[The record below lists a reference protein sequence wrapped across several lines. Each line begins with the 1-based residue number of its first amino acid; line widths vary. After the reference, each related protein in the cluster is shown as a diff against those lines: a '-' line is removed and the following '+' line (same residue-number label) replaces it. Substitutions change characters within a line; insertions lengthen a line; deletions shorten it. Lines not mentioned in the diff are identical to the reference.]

1 MIKLQNDQAQTI
13 LINQNIPKIVELPKI
28 GPNQQLFSL
37 NTLNNQIT
45 QLSPESTTAALG
57 PMERLLIVPSGISPQ
72 QLAQCLLQ
80 GQIHFNNIEQGMG
93 GTIGSQMDPNK
104 FVQNSVMPGRQGQ
117 VILIRRKRGIAYYSI
132 HIIFKQVI
140 ASHQGAKQNH
150 IPKSSDLKLK
160 EEKPKRGKLKKLK
173 SSDSNKNKVGVT
185 TPNFQT
191 KSNSTAIQL
200 PHANQRKPS
209 NTAIVSPVNSQIV
222 RQQCNTSS
230 DIIAKMGPKLVN
242 AVPPLVNMSQV
253 PVPRVQTIQLTPQ
266 KQQSLKNVQSQ
277 IQQLSARL
285 QNKSLL
291 STITQEYD
299 PANPLHNKP
308 LPTLDNMGSMTD
320 TDIHA
325 ALQRMFIEQQKIL
338 STGKV
343 IPTIPGIATP
353 PTMSPI
359 APTNNTAIF
368 TGGGNLPSVASPIQ
382 INSPQVKQEIQTS
395 CSPTQIHQASPSS
408 QTSITNNSNKVSTT
422 STSSSSSSPHITGA
436 SGFPTSTTFD
446 SIKEQRLTTPLPA
459 ITSPIIKPEMIKQE
473 RSQTPISSPSP
484 KLPRVPRPHL

>member
-1 MIKLQNDQAQTI
+1 MIVSNQGAKMQN
-13 LINQNIPKIVELPKI
+13 NIPK
-28 GPNQQLFSL
+28 N
-37 NTLNNQIT
+37 
-45 QLSPESTTAALG
+45 A
-57 PMERLLIVPSGISPQ
+57 
-72 QLAQCLLQ
+72 
-80 GQIHFNNIEQGMG
+80 
-93 GTIGSQMDPNK
+93 
-104 FVQNSVMPGRQGQ
+104 
-117 VILIRRKRGIAYYSI
+117 
-132 HIIFKQVI
+132 
-140 ASHQGAKQNH
+140 
-150 IPKSSDLKLK
+150 DLKMK
-160 EEKPKRGKLKKLK
+160 EDKPKRGKLKKLK
-173 SSDSNKNKVGVT
+173 SSDSSKNKVAVT
-185 TPNFQT
+185 PTNFQT
-191 KSNSTAIQL
+191 KSNSSSIQL
-200 PHANQRKPS
+200 PQANQRKPS
-209 NTAIVSPVNSQIV
+209 NTAIVSPVNSQVV
-222 RQQCNTSS
+222 RQQCNTSGE
-230 DIIAKMGPKLVN
+230 IIAKMGPKLVN

-253 PVPRVQTIQLTPQ
+253 PPPRVQTIQLTPQ

-308 LPTLDNMGSMTD
+308 LPTLDNMSNMTD
-320 TDIHA
+320 MDIHA
-325 ALQRMFIEQQKIL
+325 ALQRLFIEQQKIL

-368 TGGGNLPSVASPIQ
+368 SGGGNLPSVASPIQ

-408 QTSITNNSNKVSTT
+408 QTSITNNCNLNNTKTSTT

-436 SGFPTSTTFD
+436 SGFPTNNTFD
-446 SIKEQRLTTPLPA
+446 SIKEHQSVTTPVPPLS
-459 ITSPIIKPEMIKQE
+459 SPIIKPEMIKQE
-473 RSQTPISSPSP
+473 RSQTPILSPSP